1 VFERLIES
9 RRERVPKRSL
19 GMGLVS
25 LVLHGAVVAVAV
37 IATLRVGRAPAA
49 VKVDTTM
56 VFLAQPRRQLEPQK
70 PPPPAAPGLAL
81 PLKGFQTVVAPAEIP
96 STIPPV
102 NLQERFNP
110 KDYSGI
116 GVEGGVAGGV
126 EPAGEVYV
134 EAVVEE
140 KPELLA
146 APELRYPELLR
157 QAGIQGRVVV
167 QAVIDTTGRA
177 EPSSIKIVRSP
188 NPGFD
193 EPARNWVL
201 RAVFRPGR
209 VHGRAVRVLV
219 EIPIVFRLTGT
230 AAREGGAGR
239 AADVRRGP
247 ALRSAGD
254 PRARSTVTGELALR
268 REVRC

>member
-1 VFERLIES
+1 MFERLIES
-9 RRERVPKRSL
+9 RRERAPKRSL

-25 LVLHGAVVAVAV
+25 LVFHGAVIAMAVV
-37 IATLRVGRAPAA
+37 ATLRVGRAPAA

-56 VFLAQPRRQLEPQK
+56 VFLAQPRRQPEPEK
-70 PPPPAAPGLAL
+70 PPPPAAPRLAL

-167 QAVIDTTGRA
+167 QAIIDTTGRA

-230 AAREGGAGR
+230 AARERGPAEPRLFAGVPR
-239 AADVRRGP
+239 SVRRG
-247 ALRSAGD
+247 AA
-254 PRARSTVTGELALR
+254 V
-268 REVRC
+268 REAP